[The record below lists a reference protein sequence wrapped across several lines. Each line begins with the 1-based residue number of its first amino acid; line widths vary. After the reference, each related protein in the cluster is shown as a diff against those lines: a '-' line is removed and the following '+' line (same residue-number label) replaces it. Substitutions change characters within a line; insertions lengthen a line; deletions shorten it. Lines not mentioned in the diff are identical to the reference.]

1 MPPVRVSPSFVVAS
15 PRFFRLAFRAGLCLV
30 LDQRDLLAVSLDRHP
45 RPGARRLAPGP
56 VRGLALWRIHAVDCG
71 GVAPPFRRHDLSFRR
86 PRGALHLAVVLAA
99 GRACVAR
106 VDGLAPV
113 GGGCGTLCCGPLP
126 CPVRRETRGSL
137 TGQTGEPW
145 ARAPQAV
152 PAPSQ
157 HGCRATR
164 VDARAGPQRA
174 DQRQKARPR
183 AGLPDDGW
191 PQRVSLSGFK
201 CAQDAAPGAGGR
213 QLAPAACRPP
223 GVGTPAGA
231 VTGAVRGRGP
241 KPPRSNCATPDF

>member
-113 GGGCGTLCCGPLP
+113 GGGVRNTLLRAFAVSGPPGDTGLLDGPNRRAVGASTASGACALP
-126 CPVRRETRGSL
+126 
-137 TGQTGEPW
+137 
-145 ARAPQAV
+145 ARM
-152 PAPSQ
+152 SSDS
-157 HGCRATR
+157 GG
-164 VDARAGPQRA
+164 RAGRTS
-174 DQRQKARPR
+174 ARR
-183 AGLPDDGW
+183 
-191 PQRVSLSGFK
+191 S
-201 CAQDAAPGAGGR
+201 AAKG
-213 QLAPAACRPP
+213 
-223 GVGTPAGA
+223 
-231 VTGAVRGRGP
+231 
-241 KPPRSNCATPDF
+241 SS